1 MEFTK
6 TFIYK
11 NSDLSDALIALNNNG
26 LGTVFIVDD
35 NKKILGILTDGDIR
49 KSLVKGSNPSTPV
62 GKIMN
67 KKFIK
72 INYRA
77 SYQEVLKKIS
87 DQVKIVPLVDDN
99 DILVDYASKNRI
111 SFIPIAKPL
120 IGKEELIN
128 VIDCVQSGRISSQ
141 GSYVNEF
148 ESEFSKMHSNKY
160 SLSVSNGS
168 VALHLAI
175 VSLGIGKGDE
185 VIVPDLTFAASINS
199 IIHAGAT
206 PVIADVDINTWN
218 IDTEKVQAQITNK
231 TKAIMPVHLYGN
243 PSNMKEIVRLAIKYK
258 LKIIEDCAESI
269 GSMSNKRLTGLFG
282 DASTFSF
289 FGNKTITTGEGGMIL
304 FKEKSDYE
312 KAKIL
317 RDHGMSPKIKYWHN
331 YIGFNY
337 RLTNVQAAIGVAQL
351 KRLKEFVKKKRAVS
365 EIYNNYFSQYDYFRT
380 QVIEKND
387 YSSYWLFSIL
397 ILENSPISRDEFAAI
412 MKKKGIDTRP
422 VFIPLNQMKIY
433 KNYANKTIINSNF
446 IGKHGISLPTHV
458 DLSNGQINYI
468 MNSIKR
474 IFGH

>member
-128 VIDCVQSGRISSQ
+128 VIDCVQSGWISSQ

-168 VALHLAI
+168 VALHL
-175 VSLGIGKGDE
+175 
-185 VIVPDLTFAASINS
+185 
-199 IIHAGAT
+199 
-206 PVIADVDINTWN
+206 
-218 IDTEKVQAQITNK
+218 
-231 TKAIMPVHLYGN
+231 
-243 PSNMKEIVRLAIKYK
+243 
-258 LKIIEDCAESI
+258 
-269 GSMSNKRLTGLFG
+269 
-282 DASTFSF
+282 
-289 FGNKTITTGEGGMIL
+289 
-304 FKEKSDYE
+304 
-312 KAKIL
+312 
-317 RDHGMSPKIKYWHN
+317 
-331 YIGFNY
+331 
-337 RLTNVQAAIGVAQL
+337 
-351 KRLKEFVKKKRAVS
+351 
-365 EIYNNYFSQYDYFRT
+365 
-380 QVIEKND
+380 
-387 YSSYWLFSIL
+387 
-397 ILENSPISRDEFAAI
+397 
-412 MKKKGIDTRP
+412 
-422 VFIPLNQMKIY
+422 
-433 KNYANKTIINSNF
+433 
-446 IGKHGISLPTHV
+446 
-458 DLSNGQINYI
+458 
-468 MNSIKR
+468 
-474 IFGH
+474 